1 MQVHVYK
8 GPFAS
13 VVSKSTI
20 PRYFFSTHST
30 RLHRRQTTMYPPR
43 AILCLLAALPA
54 LALAER
60 CDVYVDGEVLR
71 DLALP
76 RADISAP
83 PTVDLYVHIV
93 AGSESREDGYLTVL
107 TPDTTH
113 GHPEPADN
121 CTRNKRS
128 TPKSS

>member
-1 MQVHVYK
+1 MVRWK
-8 GPFAS
+8 MDD
-13 VVSKSTI
+13 VSKIHTSIKGHYFSGVQNHNSTV
-20 PRYFFSTHST
+20 FSSTHSM
-30 RLHRRQTTMYPPR
+30 RLHRRPTTMYSPR

-54 LALAER
+54 LPLAER

-93 AGSESREDGYLTVL
+93 AGSESREDGYLTV
-107 TPDTTH
+107 TPNTT
-113 GHPEPADN
+113 P
-121 CTRNKRS
+121 
-128 TPKSS
+128 